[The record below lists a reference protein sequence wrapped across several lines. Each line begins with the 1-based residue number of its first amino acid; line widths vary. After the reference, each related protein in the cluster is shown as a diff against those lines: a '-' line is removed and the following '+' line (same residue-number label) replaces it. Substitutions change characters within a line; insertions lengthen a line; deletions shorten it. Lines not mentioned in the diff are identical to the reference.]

1 MATWKAENSML
12 TKLGVEILNKIK
24 SGVGNITVTKV
35 LAGSGR
41 VSGSQLFTQTALS
54 GSTKPMTISQKDVR
68 ETGSEISIYISNAD
82 YTESFNLNQIG
93 VFVTHPD
100 YEGEILYHISQ
111 CESVGFDVIPAL
123 DETPVTFGY
132 NLFLEHGNSSSIN
145 LTIDPQG
152 MVSYEQFNAF
162 KTNTVSG
169 NLVCIDGDGNLKD
182 AGKSIEQ
189 IFNKNLLHNWDLR
202 NPVDLRGNYVV
213 PPMTPYYSDATLST
227 KVGETSDYYT
237 VHYAD
242 SVSGRIYVGDGGT
255 YYVPKSSFVRGY
267 INTATCISRWSINPG
282 VTSDAKSVL
291 LPQDNSVKAIL
302 PTGYGSFRQEIATSN
317 PSLFAGKPF
326 TASVKVESLSEGAN
340 CKLYIND
347 EINQTGVGL
356 KVGMNTVTR
365 VVDPSVKGLH
375 FVIQNDGADSC
386 EVEISI
392 AKFELGYVSSLA
404 MDPPADY
411 AEQMALCSQYSP
423 AYNSYLGVTPYSL
436 VYGKADI
443 NRPQDVASTIL
454 EKFRSMLPDSSAN
467 FVLNINAGGVGGI
480 LEGGTWFVTIDK
492 TSDSFGAVLAKKYA
506 GGTTS
511 QGIVIKTCSIYNGQL
526 MNWGVINSNVVA
538 PATLE

>member
-1 MATWKAENSML
+1 MAVWRAENSML
-12 TKLGVEILNKIK
+12 TARGVEILNKIK
-24 SGVGNITVTKV
+24 AGIGSITVTRIV
-35 LAGSGR
+35 AGSDR
-41 VSGSQLFTQTALS
+41 VPESQLINMTQFS
-54 GSTKPMTISQKDVR
+54 GTTKPMVLAKADVR
-68 ETGSEISIYISNAD
+68 DSGSEISVYITNSD
-82 YTESFNLNQIG
+82 FTESFNLNQIG
-93 VFVTHPD
+93 VYVSHPD
-100 YEGEILYHISQ
+100 YLEEQLYHISQ
-111 CESVGFDVIPAL
+111 CDADGFDVIPAL

-132 NLFLEHGNSSSIN
+132 SLFLEHGNSSSIN
-145 LTIDPQG
+145 ITVDPQG
-152 MVSYEQFNAF
+152 MVSLKQFNEFRA
-162 KTNTVSG
+162 NTVSG
-169 NLVCIDGDGNLKD
+169 NLVSIDEYGNLKD
-182 AGKSIEQ
+182 TGKSLEH

-242 SVSGRIYVGDGGT
+242 SMSGRIYVGDGGT
-255 YYVPKSSFVRGY
+255 YYVPKSSFIRGY

-282 VTSDAKSVL
+282 VTSNAKSVL
-291 LPQDNSVKAIL
+291 LPQDNGVKAIL

-356 KVGMNTVTR
+356 RVGMNTVTR

-375 FVIQNDGADSC
+375 FVIQNDGVDSC

-404 MDPPADY
+404 VDPLADY

-423 AYNSYLGVTPYSL
+423 VYNSYLGVTPYSL
-436 VYGKADI
+436 VYGKVDI

-526 MNWGVINSNVVA
+526 MNWGVINSNVVS